1 MSRHGKSK
9 GGRSHSGVPRKLA
22 EPKISGPKIS
32 EPKISEPKISQP
44 KPQRTIV
51 AAEATGTLAREAV
64 VREAPPPAL
73 APKPAPQLAK
83 TRVAPAEPAALPPH
97 ELESAVASIERSF
110 QAASQGTVEV
120 NRMLFDI
127 GRQTV
132 ASGLDLVRSLAAAT
146 SPVEAAR
153 LQLAFFD
160 ERMKALL
167 HQAEELRALSADL
180 VAKANEPLRE
190 HMRRDMAWWR

>member
-9 GGRSHSGVPRKLA
+9 GGRSHSGVPRKIA
-22 EPKISGPKIS
+22 EPKIS
-32 EPKISEPKISQP
+32 EPKISEPKISEP
-44 KPQRTIV
+44 KPQRNVV

-64 VREAPPPAL
+64 VRQAPSPAL
-73 APKPAPQLAK
+73 SDKPAPQLAK

-146 SPVEAAR
+146 SPVEVAR